1 MPAPLPPDAP
11 LSTFNAT
18 PRRVVRWDL
27 DKTYLHTDFDSFRG
41 LLRAAVEKPETKR
54 SVPGAAALIRVMRAE
69 RPTVLTIVSGSP
81 AQMRQALE
89 SKLRL
94 DGVAWDDF
102 VLKPS
107 LRNLVRLRFR
117 ALRDQVGYKLPALL
131 GQRARAP
138 ADADREILFGD
149 DAEADAFVYTLYGD
163 ILGGRVTDKLLT
175 AVLEHAGTYPDVIDE
190 TIRRVHAVPRTDP
203 VRRVFIHL
211 ERQSDPEFFRRY
223 GPKVVPVSDYFQAA
237 LVLLADG
244 ELSAAGASQVAG
256 AVAESDDRDLDDL
269 LAGARDIVARG
280 QCPRRPCA
288 PSCPPCARV
297 GACGRCPPTRAI
309 ASPTP
314 SKPWPPR
321 PCHPHSRPPRRPS
334 TTSRPSS
341 TTAPAGR
348 PPATRPAA
356 RSPRWRR
363 SPCAVAA
370 SAWTRGPAVPTL
382 AG

>member
-244 ELSAAGASQVAG
+244 ELSAVGASQVAG

-280 QCPRRPCA
+280 HCSPEALRAVVPALRDGGGLW
-288 PSCPPCARV
+288 SLPPDEGHRLAD
-297 GACGRCPPTRAI
+297 ALETLAAEALPP
-309 ASPTP
+309 
-314 SKPWPPR
+314 PP
-321 PCHPHSRPPRRPS
+321 P
-334 TTSRPSS
+334 
-341 TTAPAGR
+341 
-348 PPATRPAA
+348 PPAEAVDYLSAFLDDRA
-356 RSPRWRR
+356 RWE
-363 SPCAVAA
+363 AA
-370 SAWTRGPAVPTL
+370 SHKARGKKPPVET
-382 AG
+382 